1 MKATEFPV
9 QILTPDKPRTVRV
22 SLSFS
27 LSLLLSCSAYLRMH
41 RMRMKEMVLLLLL
54 ESPACDA
61 VPAIMGSWEKQSV
74 GVFPDYLWLM
84 AMATPGHP

>member
-1 MKATEFPV
+1 
-9 QILTPDKPRTVRV
+9 
-22 SLSFS
+22 
-27 LSLLLSCSAYLRMH
+27 MH